1 MKRDRARQAGV
12 ALPVMLI
19 ILAVMLV
26 STIYLLKSS
35 NSTTLAVSNLAYDS
49 RQSRAADLGLH
60 EGFKWLSDTA
70 AGSKAALNADDT
82 AHAYLASLDTSLTVR
97 DGAFWAGSIKLAD
110 AATGN
115 TVEYVIHRLCAVQG
129 PYDAQ
134 ANACVQTAANTSTL
148 GNTTPL
154 GESLAADAPSFAS
167 TPQVHYLITA
177 RIFGA
182 RGGNVVNQ
190 LVVLIGA

>member
-1 MKRDRARQAGV
+1 MRHERARQAGI

-49 RQSRAADLGLH
+49 SQSRAADLGLH
-60 EGFKWLSDTA
+60 EGFNWLSQTA
-70 AGSKAALNADDT
+70 AGNKAALNADDT
-82 AHAYLASLDTSLTVR
+82 THGYLATLDTTLTVR
-97 DGAFWAGSIKLAD
+97 DSGFWTGSIKLAD
-110 AATGN
+110 ATTGN
-115 TVEYVIHRLCAVQG
+115 TVEYVIHRLCAGQG
-129 PYDAQ
+129 RYDDH
-134 ANACVQTAANTSTL
+134 NFCVQTAANTSTL